1 MTEESATI
9 LRGDK
14 NANIINEIS
23 RRYNVS
29 LKDATDI
36 FYKSE
41 TAAMIED
48 GTADL
53 QCRSDIYLAQCV
65 WEEHLGK

>member
-1 MTEESATI
+1 MTEESASI